1 MLRCSFSKRTWR
13 LFCAQW
19 DATIFDTNSY
29 GVPCIV
35 GQYHPFFASHVDLHC
50 ISCQISQLIDVLEIL
65 QETMW
70 GFSSFNVST
79 IHSIPGNLPTLRSL
93 CWYMEYA
100 SPFLVQFPMWSVETT
115 NHPTSPTTSFFLCVL
130 TINQRVPCSCSHTF
144 YHHKMGASKD
154 CVVYTHKIK
163 EISWFTSPSSYFRMV
178 LAKL

>member
-1 MLRCSFSKRTWR
+1 MYPYKYIYTCIYLAPEANDQTLAPQCWGVHFRKEPGV
-13 LFCAQW
+13 FCAQW
-19 DATIFDTNSY
+19 DSTIFDTNSY

-79 IHSIPGNLPTLRSL
+79 IHSIPGNLPTLRSW
-93 CWYMEYA
+93 CWYVEYA

-130 TINQRVPCSCSHTF
+130 TINQRVPCSCSP
-144 YHHKMGASKD
+144 YLLPPQNG
-154 CVVYTHKIK
+154 CI
-163 EISWFTSPSSYFRMV
+163 
-178 LAKL
+178 